1 MHWSDEI
8 ANKLISLHPDKEEF
22 VLAAGTSP
30 SGTVHIG
37 NFRDA
42 VTVYFVAKA
51 LRKQGKKTVLLLSW
65 DDYDR
70 FRKVPK
76 NLPEDRIK
84 EYESY
89 IGMPYSA
96 VPDPFGCHASYAEH
110 YEKEYEES
118 LEKIGLK
125 FDIIRYQTKEYMSG
139 RYKDGIITALK
150 NRKEIYDIMQEF
162 KTQEYSEEERENF
175 YPVSVY
181 CDKCGKDTTKIT
193 ELSEDCNVVGY
204 SCKCGNVSTV
214 NISEQG
220 NCKLPWKVDWP
231 MRWMYEGVDFEPG
244 GKDHASPQGSY
255 QVSRVIAKKI
265 YNIDEPLFQGYEFIG
280 IKGLTGKMSGSSGLN
295 INLEELLKIY
305 PPEII
310 WWLYAKKTPNEAF
323 DISLGDD
330 VPRIYGEFDR
340 IYENYYNNA
349 ESLDEITKSTLD
361 IVLDG
366 SPKKVNP
373 PFNILLTLYSISN
386 GKIDMIEEMFT
397 KIGMSFKAE
406 ELKERLEKVAY
417 WLEKYA
423 PNMLMKLNT
432 SPDFE
437 YFEALD
443 DEVKGWVKDFCELI
457 KIKMDSEELTTRL
470 YAIPKKE
477 TADVKENKKN
487 QLLFFKTMY
496 RLLIGEDKGPM
507 LSTLILAVGAEN
519 ILPIVEPL
527 VKGGANN

>member
-1 MHWSDEI
+1 MHWSDEV
-8 ANKLISLHPDKEEF
+8 AQKLISLHPNKEEF

-42 VTVYFVAKA
+42 ATVYFVSKA

-65 DDYDR
+65 DEYDR

-89 IGMPYSA
+89 IGLPYSE

-118 LEKIGLK
+118 LIKLGLE
-125 FDIIRYQTKEYMSG
+125 FDIIRYQTKEYESG
-139 RYKDGIITALK
+139 RYKDGIIKALQS
-150 NRKEIYDIMQEF
+150 RKEIYDIMQEF
-162 KTQEYSEEERENF
+162 KTQEYSAEERENF
-175 YPVSVY
+175 YPISIY

-193 ELSEDCNVVGY
+193 ELSSDCDVVGY
-204 SCKCGNVSTV
+204 SCRCGNVSSV
-214 NISEQG
+214 DIPKQG
-220 NCKLPWKVDWP
+220 NCKLQWKVDWP
-231 MRWMYEGVDFEPG
+231 MRWMCEGVDFEPG

-255 QVSRVIAKKI
+255 QVSRIIAKKI
-265 YNIDEPLFQGYEFIG
+265 YNITEPLFQGYEFIG

-340 IYENYYNNA
+340 AYDNYYK
-349 ESLDEITKSTLD
+349 EGDSIDEITKRSLD
-361 IVLDG
+361 IILDG

-386 GKIDMIEEMFT
+386 GKIDLIEEMFT
-397 KIGMSFKAE
+397 KIGMSFKAD
-406 ELKERLEKVAY
+406 ELKDRLEKVSY
-417 WLEKYA
+417 WLQKYA

-437 YFEALD
+437 YFKTLN
-443 DEVKGWVKDFCELI
+443 DELKGWVRAFCDII
-457 KIKMDSEELTTRL
+457 KVDLDAEELTTRL

-477 TADVKENKKN
+477 SADNKENKKN
-487 QLLFFKTMY
+487 QLSFFKAMY

-519 ILPIVEPL
+519 ILPIIEPL
-527 VKGGANN
+527 VADSANN